1 VTTMSPIALSPVGLT
16 DRAHRVPM
24 SRLLRVEL
32 RKMVDTRAGMWL
44 FIAIGVITVAAVLL
58 YLVFAPSDQLT
69 FAGFLGATLV
79 PQGIVLPV
87 LGILL
92 ITSEWSQRTGL
103 ITFTLEPSRSRV
115 LVAKTLAAL
124 LVGLAAVAIGLT
136 TAVIGNWLALTLQGG
151 DSAWSFGVTGLIYVL
166 LLQVSAIVQGL
177 AFGMLLRN
185 SAAAIVVYFAVP
197 IAFGLLFGLVSAL
210 RDIAPWIDLG
220 TAQEPLLAFTD
231 GLTGEEWAQ
240 LATTSAIWIAVPFAL
255 GFTLVRRS
263 ELKSA

>member
-1 VTTMSPIALSPVGLT
+1 MTTMSLATPGAVGLT
-16 DRAHRVPM
+16 DRAQRVPM

-32 RKMVDTRAGMWL
+32 RKMVDTRAGKWL
-44 FIAIGVITVAAVLL
+44 FVAIGVITVAAVLL
-58 YLVFAPSDQLT
+58 YLVFAPRDQLN
-69 FAGFLGATLV
+69 FVGFIGTTLI

-103 ITFTLEPSRSRV
+103 VTFTLEPSRARV
-115 LVAKTLAAL
+115 IIAKTLAAL
-124 LVGLAAVAIGLT
+124 LVGLVAVVIGLT
-136 TAVIGNWLALTLQGG
+136 TAVLGNWLAITLQDGEN
-151 DSAWSFGVTGLIYVL
+151 AWSFGLTGLTYVL
-166 LLQVSAIVQGL
+166 VLQVSAIVQGL

-220 TAQEPLLAFTD
+220 TAQEPLLVFTD
-231 GLTGEEWAQ
+231 AMTGEEWAQ
-240 LATTSAIWIAVPFAL
+240 LATTSTIWIAAPFAL
-255 GFTLVRRS
+255 GFLLLKRS